1 MKEKSAKTPATGLT
15 RLRLATINS
24 INGLTKAWKSEQA
37 VRQEIFLIAGG
48 IPLALYLTSNNVERA
63 VLIISLVMVLVVEL
77 LNTAIETAID
87 RIGLEH
93 HPLSGLAKDVSS
105 AAVLITVI
113 LLITVWSLI
122 LL

>member
-1 MKEKSAKTPATGLT
+1 MKEKPAKTPATGLA

-24 INGLTKAWKSEQA
+24 MNGLTKAWKSEQA

>member
-1 MKEKSAKTPATGLT
+1 MKEKPAKTPATGLT

>member
-1 MKEKSAKTPATGLT
+1 LKEKSAKTPATGLT